1 MRLMIKSLLAASAT
15 AMAAAMVAPIAMA
28 EPPETDYEP
37 PRMADG
43 TPDMQG
49 FWTNA
54 SLTTLEKPENL
65 PIVVPEKQAMMMAG
79 MVEASAEADNAP
91 TDPDAPAL
99 EAGGA
104 GVGGY
109 NRFWM
114 DFGSSL
120 AKVRGEYR
128 STWIVDPADGMVPY
142 TEKGAEMR
150 AARRDEQRENYDNP
164 EVRAAAERCTVGF
177 GSTGGPPML
186 NVLYNNNY
194 QIVQAP
200 DKVAIVVEMNH
211 QTRMIRINEEHRPKV
226 MDQWLGDSIGR
237 WDGDTL
243 VVETTNFEPDIALRS
258 ATRHQLYMSPDAK
271 VTEHFTRISE
281 DEIFYEFWVEDPE
294 IFTQTWKGEM
304 ILRKSEGPIYEYA
317 CHEANYSLPGIL
329 AGARREEAEAAKA
342 SGSE

>member
-1 MRLMIKSLLAASAT
+1 MRLTLKSLLAASAT
-15 AMAAAMVAPIAMA
+15 AMAAAMVAPAAMA

-37 PRMADG
+37 PRMPDG
-43 TPDMQG
+43 TPNMQG
-49 FWTNA
+49 IWTNA
-54 SLTTLEKPENL
+54 SLTTLEKPDGMAV
-65 PIVVPEKQAMMMAG
+65 VVPEKQALIMAG
-79 MVEASAEADNAP
+79 MVEASAEADNQP

-99 EAGGA
+99 EAGGD

-114 DFGSSL
+114 DFGTSL

-128 STWIVDPADGMVPY
+128 STWIVDPADGKLPY
-142 TEKGAEMR
+142 TETGRKLAEER
-150 AARRDEQRENYDNP
+150 LAEQRENFDHP

-200 DKVAIVVEMNH
+200 DKVAILVEMNH
-211 QTRMIRINEEHRPKV
+211 QTRMIRLNEEHRPDV
-226 MDQWLGDSIGR
+226 MDQWLGDSVGY

-243 VVETTNFEPDIALRS
+243 VVETTNFEPDISLRA
-258 ATRHQLYMSPDAK
+258 ATRHRLYMSPDAK
-271 VTEHFTRISE
+271 VTEHFTRISG

-329 AGARREEAEAAKA
+329 AGARREEQEAASA
-342 SGSE
+342 GGSK

>member
-1 MRLMIKSLLAASAT
+1 MTLIKSLVAST
-15 AMAAAMVAPIAMA
+15 AAAMALALAAPSEAFA

-37 PRMADG
+37 PRMPDG

-49 FWTNA
+49 YWTNA
-54 SLTTLEKPENL
+54 SLTTLEKPDNL
-65 PIVVPEKQAMMMAG
+65 PVVVPEKQAMAMAG
-79 MVEASAEADNAP
+79 MMEASEKAANQP

-99 EAGGA
+99 EQGGD

-128 STWIVDPADGMVPY
+128 STWIVDPSDGKLPY
-142 TEKGAEMR
+142 TEEGRKLAEDR
-150 AARRDEQRENYDNP
+150 LAEQRNNYDNP

-194 QIVQAP
+194 QFVQAP
-200 DKVAIVVEMNH
+200 DKVAILVEMNH
-211 QTRMIRINEEHRPKV
+211 QTRMIRLNEEHRPKV
-226 MDQWLGDSIGR
+226 MDQWLGDSVGH

-243 VVETTNFEPDIALRS
+243 VVETTNFEPDISLRA
-258 ATRHQLYMSPDAK
+258 ATRHRVYLSPDAK
-271 VTEHFTRISE
+271 VTEHFTRISDE
-281 DEIFYEFWVEDPE
+281 EIFYEFWVDDPDVYS
-294 IFTQTWKGEM
+294 QTWKGEM
-304 ILRKSEGPIYEYA
+304 VLRKTEGPIYEYA

-329 AGARREEAEAAKA
+329 AGARREEREAAKTG
-342 SGSE
+342 GSE